1 MIGVVLKTQT
11 LVNWVAKRR
20 ELCFSFFLFVF
31 FFFPFCEQ
39 SLTKCMDGREA
50 MALSGGS
57 ASYYIHRGGGLGGSG
72 SGSQPPTGLHT
83 PSGFR
88 PLSNTGIPSQAN
100 VRGSS
105 VGSSFSVEPPHP
117 SRAGAGF
124 PHGGGA
130 RMAVS
135 PPGVPSSEQPV
146 KKKRGR
152 PRKYGPDGPVS
163 LRLSSMSASQ
173 NLTPGSAT
181 PTPKRARGRPPGTGR
196 KQQLAALGKIFMF
209 NQFTFNDPISC

>member
-1 MIGVVLKTQT
+1 
-11 LVNWVAKRR
+11 
-20 ELCFSFFLFVF
+20 
-31 FFFPFCEQ
+31 
-39 SLTKCMDGREA
+39 

-57 ASYYIHRGGGLGGSG
+57 ASYYIHRGGLGGSG

-88 PLSNTGIPSQAN
+88 PLSNTGIPTQPN
-100 VRGSS
+100 IRGTS
-105 VGSSFSVEPPHP
+105 VGPSFSVEPPPPP
-117 SRAGAGF
+117 SRAAAGF
-124 PHGGGA
+124 PHGGV

-152 PRKYGPDGPVS
+152 PRKYRPDGPVS

-173 NLTPGSAT
+173 SLTPGSAT

-196 KQQLAALGKIFMF
+196 KQQLANLGKFL
-209 NQFTFNDPISC
+209 